1 MSLSMPGVLAAA
13 PARANDW
20 TGVVDG
26 LVYSV
31 DTGAPAEGATVISGS
46 SAGTD
51 VTIPSAVTIDGTD
64 YAVTA
69 IGRGAFTATGLE
81 SVTLP
86 DTLETIGDAAFVTNE
101 LTTVTL
107 PRRLIHLGEYAFK
120 NNKLTSLTLPDSLT
134 AVSRDAFA
142 NNLLE
147 DVTLPN
153 ALESVGDGAFIDNQ
167 LTSVTLPDTVTSVG
181 EWAFPNNSL
190 TSVRLPDGVRSI
202 GRSAFVSNRL
212 TSVAL
217 PDALTTVSRY
227 AFANN
232 QLTSVALPEG
242 LTAIDQAAFSD
253 NRLETVEIPARVA
266 EVGPLAFWNNPGLT
280 SVRFTG
286 PAPSISG
293 AEDEGPSLAE
303 APGLTV
309 EFAARYQQDVGG
321 YTTPE
326 WHGYPTVPAYTV
338 FFDTGDGPAVDPVTI
353 WAGEGFEPSA
363 PARPGY
369 SFAGWYTAP
378 DLATRFDPDAALSL
392 DEDITVYAGWERSS
406 GPDSGGSSGLGSF
419 EGLGSSDGLGSLG
432 GLGASGAD
440 VRRHPGHRAAHGGA
454 LRQLTWPGH
463 SRSVRAVHFSSGAP
477 LVADDEEPRASPSP
491 AAAPAAPAA
500 LSALSAQRI

>member
-1 MSLSMPGVLAAA
+1 MLAAA

-51 VTIPSAVTIDGTD
+51 VTIPRAVTIDGTD

-69 IGRGAFTATGLE
+69 IGGGAFTATGLE

-147 DVTLPN
+147 AVALPDGL
-153 ALESVGDGAFIDNQ
+153 ATIGDGAFLENR

-181 EWAFPNNSL
+181 EWAFADNAL

-202 GRSAFVSNRL
+202 GRSAFVDNRL
-212 TSVAL
+212 TSVTL

-232 QLTSVALPEG
+232 RLTSVDLPEG

-253 NRLETVEIPARVA
+253 NRLETVEIPARVT

-280 SVRFTG
+280 RVRFTG

-293 AEDEGPSLAE
+293 AGEEGPSLAE
-303 APGLTV
+303 SPGLTV
-309 EFAARYQQDVGG
+309 EFAARYQQSAGG
-321 YTTPE
+321 FTTPE
-326 WHGYPTVPAYTV
+326 WHGYPAVPAYTV
-338 FFDTGDGPAVDPVTI
+338 FFDTGGGPAVDPVTI
-353 WAGEGFEPSA
+353 WAGEGFETSA

-369 SFAGWYTAP
+369 TFTGWYTSP
-378 DLATRFDPDAALSL
+378 DLATRFDPDAALTLS
-392 DEDITVYAGWERSS
+392 EDITVYAGWERASD
-406 GPDSGGSSGLGSF
+406 PDSGGSSA
-419 EGLGSSDGLGSLG
+419 LGSLG
-432 GLGASGAD
+432 GLGSLG
-440 VRRHPGHRAAHGGA
+440 
-454 LRQLTWPGH
+454 
-463 SRSVRAVHFSSGAP
+463 SSGS
-477 LVADDEEPRASPSP
+477 LGS
-491 AAAPAAPAA
+491 
-500 LSALSAQRI
+500 

>member
-1 MSLSMPGVLAAA
+1 MLAAA

-51 VTIPSAVTIDGTD
+51 VTIPRAVTIDGTD

-69 IGRGAFTATGLE
+69 IGGGAFTATGLE

-147 DVTLPN
+147 AVALPDGL
-153 ALESVGDGAFIDNQ
+153 ATIGDGAF
-167 LTSVTLPDTVTSVG
+167 L
-181 EWAFPNNSL
+181 E
-190 TSVRLPDGVRSI
+190 
-202 GRSAFVSNRL
+202 NRL
-212 TSVAL
+212 TSV
-217 PDALTTVSRY
+217 D
-227 AFANN
+227 
-232 QLTSVALPEG
+232 LPEG

-253 NRLETVEIPARVA
+253 NRLETVEIPARVT

-280 SVRFTG
+280 RVRFTG

-293 AEDEGPSLAE
+293 AGEEGPSLAE
-303 APGLTV
+303 SPGLTV
-309 EFAARYQQDVGG
+309 EFAARYQQSAGG
-321 YTTPE
+321 FTTPE
-326 WHGYPTVPAYTV
+326 WHGYPAVPAYTV
-338 FFDTGDGPAVDPVTI
+338 FFDTGGGPAVDPVTI
-353 WAGEGFEPSA
+353 WAGEGFETSA
-363 PARPGY
+363 PAQPGY
-369 SFAGWYTAP
+369 TFTGWYTSP
-378 DLATRFDPDAALSL
+378 DLATRFDPDAALTLS
-392 DEDITVYAGWERSS
+392 EDITVYAGWERASD
-406 GPDSGGSSGLGSF
+406 PDSGGSSA
-419 EGLGSSDGLGSLG
+419 LGSLG
-432 GLGASGAD
+432 GLGSLG
-440 VRRHPGHRAAHGGA
+440 
-454 LRQLTWPGH
+454 
-463 SRSVRAVHFSSGAP
+463 SSGS
-477 LVADDEEPRASPSP
+477 LGS
-491 AAAPAAPAA
+491 
-500 LSALSAQRI
+500 